1 MSARCYMLLG
11 GMTGQ
16 AWEAYIPGINSGM
29 LALRDRIEGLGVP
42 VSVYP
47 WGQWRFALAD
57 MSASG
62 CRILIG
68 YSGGGWC
75 STLLAA
81 SLDPTMIDLMV
92 AYDPS
97 PANQMQPIGSNV
109 KKAICYY
116 NTSPFFFCLGGGKLT
131 LAAGNAT
138 TSLTTVTIAEQHL
151 AVQYDWS
158 LHAQTLAAIKE
169 FATVKQEL
177 M

>member
-1 MSARCYMLLG
+1 MTARCFMLLG

-75 STLLAA
+75 STLLADSTA
-81 SLDPTMIDLMV
+81 TAIDLMV
-92 AYDPS
+92 GYDPS
-97 PANQMQPIGSNV
+97 PPNQMQPLGGNV

-116 NTSPFFFCLGGGKLT
+116 NTSPFFFGLGGGKLT
-131 LAAGNAT
+131 LAVGNTT
-138 TSLTTVTIAEQHL
+138 TSLTTVTISEQHL

-158 LHAQTLAAIKE
+158 LHAQTLAAVRDV
-169 FATVKQEL
+169 AGVVG
-177 M
+177 